1 MKKRKKR
8 WVEKVKA
15 RMLNRKIHKHV
26 REDNVVEVTE
36 IDGIR
41 QLHLGSKTV
50 QSGML
55 VTSPFVL
62 VFNYSRAILY
72 FLLFSENIKTVLTIG
87 LGGGSVTKYMHAY
100 CPDIKQTV
108 VEINPEV
115 IQVARSHFFLQEND
129 ERLDVIEGD
138 GIAYMEDHPTSHDCV
153 IIDGFDSDGIPDGF
167 CTPDFF
173 DTCYGALNDNGVFL
187 INLWGSD
194 KNFDIYLQRIE
205 QTFIGRVLV
214 LPTGK
219 PGNIIVFGFKDRI
232 KLSERKL
239 RERARTLK
247 EAHIID
253 FTEFL
258 DKLHE
263 HNGYQ
268 KMYEI
273 LES

>member
-1 MKKRKKR
+1 MR
-8 WVEKVKA
+8 
-15 RMLNRKIHKHV
+15 LFNRKIHKS
-26 REDNVVEVTE
+26 VVDDIVVDVTE
-36 IDGIR
+36 VDGIR
-41 QLHLGSKTV
+41 QLHLGSTTV

-55 VTSPFVL
+55 VNAPLVL
-62 VFNYSRAILY
+62 VFNYSRAIMY
-72 FLLFSENIKTVLTIG
+72 FLLFSDQIKNALMIG

-100 CPDIKQTV
+100 CPEIKQTV
-108 VEINPEV
+108 LEINPQV
-115 IQVARSHFFLQEND
+115 IHIAHSHFFLQDND

-138 GIAYMEDHPTSHDCV
+138 GILYMAEHPLSHDCV
-153 IIDGFDSDGIPDGF
+153 IIDGFDADGIPDGF

-173 DTCYGALNDNGVFL
+173 DKCFDVLHDNGVFL

-205 QTFIGRVLV
+205 QTFSNRVLV

-219 PGNIIVFGFKDRI
+219 PGNIIVFAFKDPI
-232 KLSERKL
+232 KLTEKKL
-239 RERARTLK
+239 RERATQLK
-247 EAHIID
+247 QHHIID

-268 KMYEI
+268 KLYSI
-273 LES
+273 LESK